1 MYPLGNPGTARLVP
15 ALALIKSVRVYFG
28 RLLLRRF
35 QPSLV
40 LDDFG
45 SRLGR
50 SWRETDE
57 ANTDRA
63 TLIRHLLESQYS
75 SPVRIVAFNTAEG
88 WSRDVTDEIAAEL
101 AQACVN
107 RGEMPPSIADF
118 IADHTRSSRVR

>member
-1 MYPLGNPGTARLVP
+1 MRESPSIVP
-15 ALALIKSVRVYFG
+15 WGALARDVY
-28 RLLLRRF
+28 
-35 QPSLV
+35 LV
-40 LDDFG
+40 LNDFG
-45 SRLGR
+45 ERLGR
-50 SWRETDE
+50 SWCETDE
-57 ANTDRA
+57 ADTDRA
-63 TLIRHLLESQYS
+63 TLIRHLFEGQYS